1 MLCCGTW
8 RNLRSVMIMVI
19 VGVSRLRRSRGL
31 FARYVGVGRR
41 GLMRF
46 LLIFEKVLAGQVWWL
61 TRLFNIIFRAGKMLE
76 TWRWSTMIPLY
87 KNKGD
92 IQSCNNYRGIKLLS
106 HTMKIWE
113 RVVELRLRRIMTISE
128 NQSSFMPGRSTMEA
142 IHLVRRLVK
151 QFWERKKNL
160 HMIFI
165 DLEKHIAEFLGRF

>member
-1 MLCCGTW
+1 
-8 RNLRSVMIMVI
+8 
-19 VGVSRLRRSRGL
+19 
-31 FARYVGVGRR
+31 
-41 GLMRF
+41 
-46 LLIFEKVLAGQVWWL
+46 
-61 TRLFNIIFRAGKMLE
+61 
-76 TWRWSTMIPLY
+76 MIPLY

-113 RVVELRLRRIMTISE
+113 RVVELRLRRIVTISE
-128 NQSSFMPGRSTMEA
+128 NQFDFMPGRSTMEA